1 MFIRLF
7 GTMIRANVETDLF
20 WRRRP
25 VMALAALAGVLF
37 FSCLGEVVAANEG
50 PSGKQIQPAAAPE
63 APKQLAFSIRLP
75 LPITDQAANRVKQF
89 VSKALEKAQAQNVK
103 PYLIFEFFIPPG
115 QENFAKASN
124 FGACYELANYLT
136 GEDLNAAKTVAYLP
150 QSIQG
155 HAILAVMACDDI
167 IMAPDASIGPA
178 GVDKS
183 QISETV
189 RAAYREIAGRRRKL
203 TVPLALGLLD
213 PSLEILSVQTE
224 VGTEYVTP
232 EGLVELKKTQAAAT
246 PEVFKPAGEP
256 LQLTGKKARDLGFVT
271 YLAANRRDLVQALDL
286 APLAIEDDP
295 SLENP
300 WKAVRI
306 DLKGPVTSDKV
317 RQVQKMIEDQTSLHD
332 VNFICLWIES
342 PGGSPADTG
351 VLVNFLLS
359 LNPSQVRTVAY
370 IPKEARSDAA
380 LIVLACDQVVMHPK
394 AVLGGPGALEITKDE
409 VALLRQLIR
418 QTLAPHK
425 GRSWSLMAAL
435 IDPDLEVYQC
445 THLGEVE
452 YFSSEELAEQPN
464 PAQWEKGQKISL
476 HNVPLKLDGN
486 QALQMRLAN
495 ALTANFGEFKQHY
508 GLENE
513 PALVEPGWAD
523 KLIEALSSRGV
534 AILLLFIGAAGLYFE
549 FHTPGLGLGAFVA
562 LVCFMLFLWSQ
573 FLNGA
578 PGWLISILFLSGVA
592 CILLE
597 IFVIPGFGIFALG
610 GGIMVILSL
619 VLASQILV
627 MPRSSQQVA
636 EMQRSL
642 LIIGGA
648 TAALFA
654 AALLSRKWLPHAPIL
669 SHMILSPPEAE
680 ERETISR
687 RELLVD
693 LHELV
698 GTQGVTSTPLMP
710 AGKARFGD
718 AVIDVIADGDM
729 IDPGKTVEVVEVRG
743 NRVVV
748 REIIS

>member
-1 MFIRLF
+1 MMSAGFAGILF
-7 GTMIRANVETDLF
+7 FCCGA
-20 WRRRP
+20 
-25 VMALAALAGVLF
+25 VLF
-37 FSCLGEVVAANEG
+37 AAGENQSATE
-50 PSGKQIQPAAAPE
+50 SQPAAQSE
-63 APKQLAFSIRLP
+63 ASKQLGFSIRLA
-75 LPITDQAANRVKQF
+75 LPITDQTVNRVKQF
-89 VSKALEKAQAQNVK
+89 VSKAMEKAVAQNLK
-103 PYLIFEFFIPPG
+103 PYLIFEFFIPTG
-115 QENFAKASN
+115 QENFARGSN
-124 FGACYELANYLT
+124 FGSCYELANFLT
-136 GEDLNAAKTVAYLP
+136 SGELNAAKTVAYLP

-167 IMAPDASIGPA
+167 IMAPDATIGPA
-178 GVDKS
+178 GIDAS
-183 QISETV
+183 QISETT

-213 PSLEILSVQTE
+213 PALEILAVETE

-232 EGLVELKKTQAAAT
+232 EGLEELKKTQAAVAT
-246 PEVFKPAGEP
+246 EVFKPAGEP
-256 LQLTGKKARDLGFVT
+256 LQLSGKKARDLGFVT
-271 YLAANRRDLVQALDL
+271 YLAANRRDLVEALDL
-286 APLAIEDDP
+286 PPLAIEDDP

-317 RQVQKMIEDQTSLHD
+317 RQVQKLIEDQTSLHD

-342 PGGSPADTG
+342 SGGSPADSVT
-351 VLVNFLLS
+351 LVNYLLT

-370 IPKEARSDAA
+370 IPKEARADAA
-380 LIVLACDQVVMHPK
+380 LIALACDQIVMHPR
-394 AVLGGPGALEITKDE
+394 AVIGGPGVLEISKDDA
-409 VALLRQLIR
+409 ALLQQQIR
-418 QTLAPHK
+418 KKEGLAPRK

-435 IDPDLEVYQC
+435 VDPNLEVYRC
-445 THLGEVE
+445 THLGEVD
-452 YFSSEELAEQPN
+452 YFSSDELAEQPN
-464 PAQWEKGQKISL
+464 PGQWEKGQKVSL

-486 QALQMRLAN
+486 QALQMNLVN
-495 ALTANFGEFKQHY
+495 ALVANFGEFKRHY
-508 GLENE
+508 GLEND
-513 PALVEPGWAD
+513 PSLIEPGWAD
-523 KLIEALSSRGV
+523 QLIEALGSRGV
-534 AILLLFIGAAGLYFE
+534 AILLLFIGVAGLYFE
-549 FHTPGLGLGAFVA
+549 FHTPGLGIGAFVA
-562 LVCFMLFLWSQ
+562 LICFILFFWSQ

-578 PGWLISILFLSGVA
+578 PGWLISLMFLAGVA

-597 IFVIPGFGIFALG
+597 IFVIPGFGIFGLG
-610 GGIMVILSL
+610 GGALVILSL

-636 EMQRSL
+636 EMQYSL
-642 LIIGGA
+642 FLIGGV

-669 SHMILSPPEAE
+669 SRMILAPPENAE
-680 ERETISR
+680 LESIQQ

-698 GTQGVTSTPLMP
+698 GTKGVTSTPLMP

-729 IDPGKTVEVVEVRG
+729 IDPGKTVEVIEVRG

-748 REIIS
+748 RESVS